1 MLFILHVA
9 GLFLARQG
17 DMVEADQGNALVFR
31 ALLSLR
37 EHAGDDGDLHADL
50 FGESEGR
57 LDGAAG
63 GDHVVQEAQLLALEM
78 LVLLPTNP
86 QFLLPVRRE
95 DVLQHWR
102 AFKKKLLNLEDF
114 WQTREANNVDFA
126 AQDLL

>member
-1 MLFILHVA
+1 MRRAQRLSYTAKEAAKERQKFFRSPKLLVA

-17 DMVEADQGNALVFR
+17 DVVEADQGNALVFR

-63 GDHVVQEAQLLALEM
+63 G
-78 LVLLPTNP
+78 
-86 QFLLPVRRE
+86 E
-95 DVLQHWR
+95 DVYKRQALLQPHVQAHHGAGAVR
-102 AFKKKLLNLEDF
+102 I
-114 WQTREANNVDFA
+114 
-126 AQDLL
+126 